1 MTVYGFRQN
10 RGSKGAFPTGVN
22 QLEVYLKTA
31 GYLKS
36 QGGLADVCTNWFFLL
51 LVFLTSI

>member
-1 MTVYGFRQN
+1 MTVYRFRQN
-10 RGSKGAFPTGVN
+10 RGSKGSFPTGVN

-36 QGGLADVCTNWFFLL
+36 QRGVADVCTNWFVLL